1 MLVTRRNQDF
11 MPTLFNELM
20 NWNDTTYSTPRM
32 NIMETKDNYKL
43 ELCIPGLTKEDVK
56 LSIDAEGNLVV
67 EMVKENKSEKKEN
80 KEEMRYL
87 RHEFSVEHFRQTVML
102 PEDIHKEQISAKV
115 ENGILDIIIP
125 KVTVDEKKQA
135 VQTIEVCQDTEGLD
149 TLG

>member
-67 EMVKENKSEKKEN
+67 EMVKESKNEKKEN

-125 KVTVDEKKQA
+125 KVTVEEKKQA
-135 VQTIEVCQDTEGLD
+135 MQTIEVC
-149 TLG
+149 

>member
-1 MLVTRRNQDF
+1 MLVTRRNQEF

-67 EMVKENKSEKKEN
+67 EMVKESKSEKKDN

-102 PEDIHKEQISAKV
+102 PDDIHKEQISAKV
-115 ENGILDIIIP
+115 ENGILDIVIP
-125 KVTVDEKKQA
+125 KVTVEEKKQA
-135 VQTIEVCQDTEGLD
+135 VQTIEVC
-149 TLG
+149 

>member
-43 ELCIPGLTKEDVK
+43 ELCIPGLTKDDVK

-67 EMVKENKSEKKEN
+67 EMTKETKKEN

-102 PEDIHKEQISAKV
+102 PEDIHKDQISAKV
-115 ENGILDIIIP
+115 ENGILDIVIP
-125 KVTVDEKKQA
+125 KVTIEEKKQA
-135 VQTIEVCQDTEGLD
+135 MQTIEVC
-149 TLG
+149 

>member
-56 LSIDAEGNLVV
+56 LNIDAEGNLVV

-115 ENGILDIIIP
+115 ENGILDIVIP
-125 KVTVDEKKQA
+125 KVTVEEKKQA
-135 VQTIEVCQDTEGLD
+135 IQTIEVC
-149 TLG
+149 

>member
-20 NWNDTTYSTPRM
+20 NWNDNTYSTPRM

-115 ENGILDIIIP
+115 ENGILDIVIP
-125 KVTVDEKKQA
+125 KVTVEEKKQTM
-135 VQTIEVCQDTEGLD
+135 QTIDVC
-149 TLG
+149 

>member
-1 MLVTRRNQDF
+1 

-67 EMVKENKSEKKEN
+67 EMVKETKKEN

-115 ENGILDIIIP
+115 ENGILEIVIP
-125 KVTVDEKKQA
+125 KVTVEEKKQA
-135 VQTIEVCQDTEGLD
+135 MQTIEVC
-149 TLG
+149 

>member
-43 ELCIPGLTKEDVK
+43 ELCIPGLTKEDIK
-56 LSIDAEGNLVV
+56 LNIDAEGNLVV
-67 EMVKENKSEKKEN
+67 EMIKETKNEKKN
-80 KEEMRYL
+80 EEMRYL

-102 PEDIHKEQISAKV
+102 PDDIHKEKISAKV
-115 ENGILDIIIP
+115 ENGILDIVIP
-125 KVTVDEKKQA
+125 KVTIEEKKQA
-135 VQTIEVCQDTEGLD
+135 MQTIEVC
-149 TLG
+149 

>member
-20 NWNDTTYSTPRM
+20 NWNDTNYSTPRM

-43 ELCIPGLTKEDVK
+43 ELCIPGLTKDDVK
-56 LSIDAEGNLVV
+56 LSIDTEGNLVV
-67 EMVKENKSEKKEN
+67 EMTKETKNEKKN
-80 KEEMRYL
+80 EEMRYL

-115 ENGILDIIIP
+115 ENGILDIVIP
-125 KVTVDEKKQA
+125 KVTVEEKKQA
-135 VQTIEVCQDTEGLD
+135 LQTIEVC
-149 TLG
+149 

>member
-20 NWNDTTYSTPRM
+20 NWNDNTYSTPRM

-67 EMVKENKSEKKEN
+67 EMVKEMKNEKKEN

-115 ENGILDIIIP
+115 ENGILDIVIP
-125 KVTVDEKKQA
+125 KVTVEEKKQA
-135 VQTIEVCQDTEGLD
+135 MQTIEVC
-149 TLG
+149 

>member
-43 ELCIPGLTKEDVK
+43 ELCIPGLTKDDVK

-67 EMVKENKSEKKEN
+67 EMTKETKNEKKEN

-115 ENGILDIIIP
+115 ENGILDIVIP
-125 KVTVDEKKQA
+125 KVTVEEKKQA
-135 VQTIEVCQDTEGLD
+135 MQTIEVC
-149 TLG
+149 

>member
-67 EMVKENKSEKKEN
+67 EMVKESKNEKKEN

-102 PEDIHKEQISAKV
+102 PDDIHKEQISAKV
-115 ENGILDIIIP
+115 ENGILDIVIP
-125 KVTVDEKKQA
+125 KVTVEEKKQA
-135 VQTIEVCQDTEGLD
+135 MQTIEVC
-149 TLG
+149 

>member
-125 KVTVDEKKQA
+125 KVTVEEKKQTM
-135 VQTIEVCQDTEGLD
+135 QTIEVC
-149 TLG
+149 

>member
-115 ENGILDIIIP
+115 ENGILDIVIP
-125 KVTVDEKKQA
+125 KVTVEEKKQA
-135 VQTIEVCQDTEGLD
+135 MQTIEVC
-149 TLG
+149 

>member
-20 NWNDTTYSTPRM
+20 NWNDTNYSTPRM

-43 ELCIPGLTKEDVK
+43 ELSIPGLTKDDVK
-56 LSIDAEGNLVV
+56 LSIDTEGNLVV
-67 EMVKENKSEKKEN
+67 EMTKETKNEKKN
-80 KEEMRYL
+80 EEMRYL

-115 ENGILDIIIP
+115 ENGILDIVIP
-125 KVTVDEKKQA
+125 KVTVEEKKQA
-135 VQTIEVCQDTEGLD
+135 VQTIEIG
-149 TLG
+149 

>member
-102 PEDIHKEQISAKV
+102 PEDIHKEQIKAKV
-115 ENGILDIIIP
+115 ENGILEIVIP
-125 KVTVDEKKQA
+125 KVTMEEKKQA
-135 VQTIEVCQDTEGLD
+135 VQTIEIG
-149 TLG
+149 

>member
-125 KVTVDEKKQA
+125 KVSVDEKKQA
-135 VQTIEVCQDTEGLD
+135 MQTIEVC
-149 TLG
+149 

>member
-1 MLVTRRNQDF
+1 MLVRRNQEF

-56 LSIDAEGNLVV
+56 LNIDAEGNLVV
-67 EMVKENKSEKKEN
+67 EMVKEMKNEKKEN

-102 PEDIHKEQISAKV
+102 PDDIHKENISAKV
-115 ENGILDIIIP
+115 ENGILDIVIP
-125 KVTVDEKKQA
+125 KVTVEEKKQA
-135 VQTIEVCQDTEGLD
+135 IQTIEVC
-149 TLG
+149 

>member
-20 NWNDTTYSTPRM
+20 NWNDTNYSTPRM

-67 EMVKENKSEKKEN
+67 EMTKETKNEKKEN

-102 PEDIHKEQISAKV
+102 PDDIHKEQISAKV
-115 ENGILDIIIP
+115 ENGILDIVIP
-125 KVTVDEKKQA
+125 KVTMEEKKQA
-135 VQTIEVCQDTEGLD
+135 VQTIEIG
-149 TLG
+149 

>member
-1 MLVTRRNQDF
+1 

-67 EMVKENKSEKKEN
+67 EMIKENKSEKKEN

-135 VQTIEVCQDTEGLD
+135 MQTIEVC
-149 TLG
+149 

>member
-32 NIMETKDNYKL
+32 NIMETKDYYKL
-43 ELCIPGLTKEDVK
+43 ELCIPGLTKEDDK

-135 VQTIEVCQDTEGLD
+135 VQTIEVC
-149 TLG
+149 

>member
-1 MLVTRRNQDF
+1 
-11 MPTLFNELM
+11 M

-102 PEDIHKEQISAKV
+102 PDDIHKDQISAKV
-115 ENGILDIIIP
+115 ENGILDIVIP
-125 KVTVDEKKQA
+125 KVTVEEKKQA
-135 VQTIEVCQDTEGLD
+135 MQTIEVF
-149 TLG
+149 

>member
-56 LSIDAEGNLVV
+56 LSIDTEGNLVV

-80 KEEMRYL
+80 NEEMRYL

-115 ENGILDIIIP
+115 ENGILDIVIP
-125 KVTVDEKKQA
+125 KVTVEEKKQA
-135 VQTIEVCQDTEGLD
+135 VQTIEVC
-149 TLG
+149 

>member
-20 NWNDTTYSTPRM
+20 NWNETTYSTPRM

-67 EMVKENKSEKKEN
+67 EMVKESKNEKKEN

-115 ENGILDIIIP
+115 ENGILDIVIP
-125 KVTVDEKKQA
+125 KVTVEEKKQA
-135 VQTIEVCQDTEGLD
+135 MQTIEVC
-149 TLG
+149 

>member
-102 PEDIHKEQISAKV
+102 PEDIHQEQISAKV

-135 VQTIEVCQDTEGLD
+135 MQTIEVC
-149 TLG
+149 

>member
-20 NWNDTTYSTPRM
+20 NWNDNTYSTPRM

-67 EMVKENKSEKKEN
+67 EMVKEMKKEN

-102 PEDIHKEQISAKV
+102 PDDIHKEQISAKV
-115 ENGILDIIIP
+115 ENGILDIVIP
-125 KVTVDEKKQA
+125 KVTVEEKKQA
-135 VQTIEVCQDTEGLD
+135 MQTIEVC
-149 TLG
+149 

>member
-43 ELCIPGLTKEDVK
+43 ELCIPGLTKDDVK

-67 EMVKENKSEKKEN
+67 EMTKETKNEKKEN

-115 ENGILDIIIP
+115 ENGILDIVIP
-125 KVTVDEKKQA
+125 KVTVEEKKQA
-135 VQTIEVCQDTEGLD
+135 MQTIEVF
-149 TLG
+149 

>member
-56 LSIDAEGNLVV
+56 LSIDADGNLVV
-67 EMVKENKSEKKEN
+67 EMSKETKNEKKEN

-125 KVTVDEKKQA
+125 KVSVEEKKQA
-135 VQTIEVCQDTEGLD
+135 MQTIEVC
-149 TLG
+149 

>member
-67 EMVKENKSEKKEN
+67 EMVKETKSEKKEN

-102 PEDIHKEQISAKV
+102 PDDIHKENISAKV
-115 ENGILDIIIP
+115 ENGILDIVIP
-125 KVTVDEKKQA
+125 KVTVEEKKQA
-135 VQTIEVCQDTEGLD
+135 MQTIEVC
-149 TLG
+149 

>member
-1 MLVTRRNQDF
+1 

-115 ENGILDIIIP
+115 ENGILDIVIP
-125 KVTVDEKKQA
+125 KVTGEEKKQA
-135 VQTIEVCQDTEGLD
+135 VQTIEVC
-149 TLG
+149 

>member
-67 EMVKENKSEKKEN
+67 EMVKETKNEKKEN

-102 PEDIHKEQISAKV
+102 PEDIHREQISAKV
-115 ENGILDIIIP
+115 ENGILDITIP
-125 KVTVDEKKQA
+125 KVTVEEKKQA
-135 VQTIEVCQDTEGLD
+135 IQTIEVC
-149 TLG
+149 

>member
-1 MLVTRRNQDF
+1 MLVTRRNQEF

-43 ELCIPGLTKEDVK
+43 ELCIPGLTKDDVK

-67 EMVKENKSEKKEN
+67 EMSKETKNEKKEN

-115 ENGILDIIIP
+115 ENGILDIVIP
-125 KVTVDEKKQA
+125 KVTMEEKKQA
-135 VQTIEVCQDTEGLD
+135 VQTIEIC
-149 TLG
+149 

>member
-43 ELCIPGLTKEDVK
+43 ELCIPGLTKDDVK
-56 LSIDAEGNLVV
+56 LSIDTEGNLVV
-67 EMVKENKSEKKEN
+67 EMTKETKNEKKN
-80 KEEMRYL
+80 EEMRYL

-115 ENGILDIIIP
+115 ENGILDIVIP
-125 KVTVDEKKQA
+125 KVTNEEKKQA
-135 VQTIEVCQDTEGLD
+135 VQTIEIG
-149 TLG
+149 

>member
-1 MLVTRRNQDF
+1 MLVTRRNQEF

-115 ENGILDIIIP
+115 ENGILDIVIP
-125 KVTVDEKKQA
+125 KVTIDEKKQA
-135 VQTIEVCQDTEGLD
+135 VQTIEVC
-149 TLG
+149 

>member
-43 ELCIPGLTKEDVK
+43 ELCIPGLTKDDVK
-56 LSIDAEGNLVV
+56 LSIDTEGNLVV
-67 EMVKENKSEKKEN
+67 EMTKETKNEKKN
-80 KEEMRYL
+80 EEMRYL

-102 PEDIHKEQISAKV
+102 PEDIHKDQISAKV
-115 ENGILDIIIP
+115 ENGILDIVIP
-125 KVTVDEKKQA
+125 KVTVEEKKQA
-135 VQTIEVCQDTEGLD
+135 VQTIEIG
-149 TLG
+149 

>member
-20 NWNDTTYSTPRM
+20 NWNDTNYSTPRM
-32 NIMETKDNYKL
+32 NIMETKDDYKL

-67 EMVKENKSEKKEN
+67 EMTKETKHEEKNNEV
-80 KEEMRYL
+80 RYL

-102 PEDIHKEQISAKV
+102 PEDIHKEQIKAKV
-115 ENGILDIIIP
+115 ENGILEIVIP
-125 KVTVDEKKQA
+125 KVTMEEKKQT
-135 VQTIEVCQDTEGLD
+135 VQTIEIG
-149 TLG
+149 

>member
-115 ENGILDIIIP
+115 ENGILDIVIP
-125 KVTVDEKKQA
+125 KVTVEEKKQTM
-135 VQTIEVCQDTEGLD
+135 QTIQVC
-149 TLG
+149 

>member
-67 EMVKENKSEKKEN
+67 EMVKENKNEKKEN

-102 PEDIHKEQISAKV
+102 PDDIHKEQISAKV
-115 ENGILDIIIP
+115 ENGILDIVIP
-125 KVTVDEKKQA
+125 KVTVEEKKQA
-135 VQTIEVCQDTEGLD
+135 MQTIEVC
-149 TLG
+149 